1 MVDIWSAQ
9 MADHCFVLLWYFPIE
24 AYYEVCPDA
33 FPLFLTGSHINLLR
47 GFKTS
52 HCGAGTA
59 SSSCPPWPVISAC
72 RSAECRTQL
81 LLLMTSACPGFAKAV
96 LGKKYRNLNALL
108 PISVA
113 VALSFS
119 HFVAKFAREIRRAL
133 TDCIRRLSHSNV
145 NCFYVT
151 SAVRH
156 AVIFR
161 PEHRAM
167 GTWVC
172 LLVSQHAP
180 TKSSLPPK
188 RYCCR
193 RLARKRAW
201 GNWGCWIVLRLRHCR
216 PTSESSIEIILVDFR
231 SKAAHFIRDSQTWWN
246 GRSACA
252 RCCCWLEA
260 KLFRTALIPFCNT
273 CFKCCTT
280 KWRVMG
286 WQWRSCCHSLFDQKF
301 SASSWMFRTLFFV
314 TALVLPV

>member
-81 LLLMTSACPGFAKAV
+81 LLLMTSACPGFAKA
-96 LGKKYRNLNALL
+96 LLEKKYRFLNALL

-119 HFVAKFAREIRRAL
+119 HFVVKFAREIRRAL

-161 PEHRAM
+161 PEHRAWARGCAYLYHNTHQPSHRCRPSDIVVVVWRESAHEGIGVVGLFCVSGIADQPLNHRLKSFWLISDLRPRILFETVKLGEM
-167 GTWVC
+167 GD
-172 LLVSQHAP
+172 LHAP
-180 TKSSLPPK
+180 DVV
-188 RYCCR
+188 
-193 RLARKRAW
+193 A
-201 GNWGCWIVLRLRHCR
+201 G
-216 PTSESSIEIILVDFR
+216 
-231 SKAAHFIRDSQTWWN
+231 
-246 GRSACA
+246 
-252 RCCCWLEA
+252 
-260 KLFRTALIPFCNT
+260 
-273 CFKCCTT
+273 
-280 KWRVMG
+280 
-286 WQWRSCCHSLFDQKF
+286 
-301 SASSWMFRTLFFV
+301 
-314 TALVLPV
+314 